1 MNSQKVLEK
10 AFHLLLDYGESVL
23 YGSDTSVKSQAL
35 GVYLARLL
43 RPVWQLNIV
52 AVDEKGDLVS
62 NADYFKLCQLKVH
75 NMYEILLNRR
85 NIFIGANVARAEGE

>member
-23 YGSDTSVKSQAL
+23 FGSDTSVKSQAL
-35 GVYLARLL
+35 GVYLSRLL

-52 AVDEKGDLVS
+52 AVDANGDLVS

-75 NMYEILLNRR
+75 NMHELLLIRR
-85 NIFIGANVARAEGE
+85 NMFIGANVARAEGE